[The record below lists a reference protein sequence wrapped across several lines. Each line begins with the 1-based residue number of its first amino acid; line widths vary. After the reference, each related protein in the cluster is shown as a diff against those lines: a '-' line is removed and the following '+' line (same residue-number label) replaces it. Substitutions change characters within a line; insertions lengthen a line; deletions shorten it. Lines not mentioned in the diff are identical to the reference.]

1 MMVLELPGLVIAG
14 WYRKGSP
21 NRSCLTHWFY
31 YIISFLWSFNSLKAS
46 YPISP
51 FFFLIFHAYR
61 SKSRLLAVLSHLSL
75 FPICHPHFPK
85 PSTCNLVLL
94 PSLMSFLFFSI
105 SPHPFNPLI
114 LINYHG
120 EAKPSGADQR
130 EVLGK
135 LVGKHQGHSRDARA
149 AHLKGI

>member
-51 FFFLIFHAYR
+51 FFSSSSTLIALNPVCLQFY
-61 SKSRLLAVLSHLSL
+61 
-75 FPICHPHFPK
+75 PISPCSPCHPHFPK

>member
-1 MMVLELPGLVIAG
+1 MLNPLILLHHFLPLIFQQSQGILSNFSI
-14 WYRKGSP
+14 
-21 NRSCLTHWFY
+21 
-31 YIISFLWSFNSLKAS
+31 
-46 YPISP
+46 
-51 FFFLIFHAYR
+51 FFLIFHAYR

-75 FPICHPHFPK
+75 FPLCHPHFPK